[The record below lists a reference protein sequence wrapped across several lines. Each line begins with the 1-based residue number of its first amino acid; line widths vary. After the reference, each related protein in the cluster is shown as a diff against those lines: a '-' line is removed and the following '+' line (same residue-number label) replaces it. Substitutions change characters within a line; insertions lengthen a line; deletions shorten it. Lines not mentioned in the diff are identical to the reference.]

1 LLRYLIERP
10 QEFRRKWGSAAEEHL
25 ALVRVMPEERPLRQF
40 CPRGNIGDGR
50 LFVAA
55 SPGLIADL
63 EAMQYA

>member
-1 LLRYLIERP
+1 
-10 QEFRRKWGSAAEEHL
+10 
-25 ALVRVMPEERPLRQF
+25 MPEERPLRQF

-55 SPGLIADL
+55 SPPGLIAEL